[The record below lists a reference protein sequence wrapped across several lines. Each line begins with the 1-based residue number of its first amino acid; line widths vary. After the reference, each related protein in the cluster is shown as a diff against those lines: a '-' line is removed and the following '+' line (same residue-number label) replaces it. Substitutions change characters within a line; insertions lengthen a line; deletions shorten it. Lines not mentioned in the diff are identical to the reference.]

1 MRERDR
7 NKNLGAIEHTK
18 TKNQKQSH
26 TLIKKEAEN
35 AKWTKRRKKKKEE
48 EEDGEKDMSR
58 YAECKNTR
66 NVAPITQNTTSL
78 PLRLPT
84 FEPTLADPTA
94 FTVRCDDLDT

>member
-1 MRERDR
+1 M
-7 NKNLGAIEHTK
+7 
-18 TKNQKQSH
+18 QSGQSESE
-26 TLIKKEAEN
+26 K
-35 AKWTKRRKKKKEE
+35 KKKKEE

-58 YAECKNTR
+58 YAECKNIR
-66 NVAPITQNTTSL
+66 NVAPITQTTTSL